1 MPVIGYGVSRTKDR
15 RRQRYGAHT
24 HEQPVQM
31 CWARRVQAV
40 RAARGWPCRRRRTH
54 LCGGHVCRRWSS
66 RVVVGFVCS
75 LRLRSASSVYSVDR
89 SSQAFAGSHGSVA
102 QLQVRF
108 GADPDPSMGFR
119 NHDPSRQRR
128 RQKQNPTC
136 GGRLARGD
144 ARNWRGSTPT

>member
-108 GADPDPSMGFR
+108 GADPDLFGS
-119 NHDPSRQRR
+119 QI
-128 RQKQNPTC
+128 Q
-136 GGRLARGD
+136 GD
-144 ARNWRGSTPT
+144 LLGASQWRIYQGVAKEFGSATSDSSP